1 MYLYERYQEQFDHM
15 DKSTDFT
22 ASGRCQLQIC
32 VIFAYERYQQQFD
45 QMNKPSGF
53 TTSACCQLPPEK
65 YSLSLQMEGWETNSY
80 SIPF

>member
-1 MYLYERYQEQFDHM
+1 M

-32 VIFAYERYQQQFD
+32 AIFAYERYQQQFD